1 MRWEILRLNDEVKEQ
16 VNMKEVRVHL
26 TGMVSIDAYID
37 VPEGM
42 SNEEIDAF
50 VEYNMDSLNFDESSE
65 YFDELNIDK
74 IYYNYDSDD
83 E

>member
-26 TGMVSIDAYID
+26 TGMVSTDAYID